1 MAVETLSLVS
11 CEGKF
16 EWDGTEAMSKTLKRY
31 LQSLKWDGIP
41 RIDAI
46 ATEVL
51 HAKPTKVLREFF
63 KSAVQRAFEPGCKVD
78 RHLVL
83 VGPTG
88 IGKTSFFQKLFEGR
102 LTTLQMTEAPTSWGV
117 EFGPAGLLTETL
129 KAYLS
134 ATRDLIRPGE
144 EILRGC
150 VFVGTTEARDILTD
164 ESGGRRFWVIECDG
178 QIEFSS
184 LDRDQ
189 LWAEAVA
196 MFAKDM
202 RS

>member
-1 MAVETLSLVS
+1 MKEV
-11 CEGKF
+11 KQ
-16 EWDGTEAMSKTLKRY
+16 Y
-31 LQSLKWDGIP
+31 L
-41 RIDAI
+41 
-46 ATEVL
+46 
-51 HAKPTKVLREFF
+51 
-63 KSAVQRAFEPGCKVD
+63 
-78 RHLVL
+78 
-83 VGPTG
+83 
-88 IGKTSFFQKLFEGR
+88 
-102 LTTLQMTEAPTSWGV
+102 
-117 EFGPAGLLTETL
+117 
-129 KAYLS
+129 
-134 ATRDLIRPGE
+134 RPGV

-150 VFVGTTEARDILTD
+150 VFVGTTEARDVLTD